1 MAPMN
6 RSAALSAAAQKLNK
20 PQQIQGR
27 DVTTEN
33 GQTGI
38 TGAHGGFQQLGQAAQ
53 AKLRGFGGGPTGG
66 TRTPP
71 IMDPATLKPGGR
83 DPATGGV
90 AQQGPIGYT
99 GPNGSGVIPAGG
111 PNVFHPT
118 NPAAGGDL
126 QIMDGAPGTVGPGG
140 APTMPFGG
148 RTPSFGNPNQTLGVG
163 GPQDEVQAAQH
174 MGADIPQEAANLMRM
189 QQTGGAGGAPPG
201 PLGSMPGPS
210 QKPLLRGFS
219 GSPGIVPMPGG
230 LPTKPMPTGFH
241 APPGYGMD
249 AQPPRSSIWNRIAG
263 GRNAGSGGLD
273 PGNRLQAGQRTY

>member
-53 AKLRGFGGGPTGG
+53 AKLRGFVGGLPGG
-66 TRTPP
+66 IRTPP
-71 IMDPATLKPGGR
+71 IMDPAAKP
-83 DPATGGV
+83 P
-90 AQQGPIGYT
+90 GP
-99 GPNGSGVIPAGG
+99 G

-126 QIMDGAPGTVGPGG
+126 QIMDGAPGTAVPGDG
-140 APTMPFGG
+140 VQTMPFGG
-148 RTPSFGNPNQTLGVG
+148 RTPSFGNLNQTLGVG

-174 MGADIPQEAANLMRM
+174 MGANIPPGVANAMR
-189 QQTGGAGGAPPG
+189 QQQAGGAGGGPSLGPATNYGPANVDGGMPPPG

-210 QKPLLRGFS
+210 QKPLLRGFG
-219 GSPGIVPMPGG
+219 GSPGVVQTPGGG
-230 LPTKPMPTGFH
+230 LPTKPMA
-241 APPGYGMD
+241 APPPGG
-249 AQPPRSSIWNRIAG
+249 PGGSIWNRIAG
-263 GRNAGSGGLD
+263 GGGFTPRPTQLQRNNMA
-273 PGNRLQAGQRTY
+273 AY

>member
-53 AKLRGFGGGPTGG
+53 AKLRGFGGGLPGG
-66 TRTPP
+66 IRTPP
-71 IMDPATLKPGGR
+71 IMDPAAKP
-83 DPATGGV
+83 P
-90 AQQGPIGYT
+90 GP
-99 GPNGSGVIPAGG
+99 G

-126 QIMDGAPGTVGPGG
+126 QIMDGAPGTAVPGG

-174 MGADIPQEAANLMRM
+174 MGANIPPDAANAMRQQQGGPDMSRFLPPDRGPMQLGANPDAVNLMGGEM
-189 QQTGGAGGAPPG
+189 QANLGGG

-210 QKPLLRGFS
+210 QKPLLRGFG
-219 GSPGIVPMPGG
+219 GSPGVVQTPGGG
-230 LPTKPMPTGFH
+230 LPTKPMA
-241 APPGYGMD
+241 APPPGG
-249 AQPPRSSIWNRIAG
+249 PSGSIWNRIAG
-263 GRNAGSGGLD
+263 GERQRNNMA
-273 PGNRLQAGQRTY
+273 AY

>member
-38 TGAHGGFQQLGQAAQ
+38 TGAHGGFQQLGQAAK
-53 AKLRGFGGGPTGG
+53 AKLRGFGGGPAGG

-83 DPATGGV
+83 DPMAGGV
-90 AQQGPIGYT
+90 AT
-99 GPNGSGVIPAGG
+99 M

-126 QIMDGAPGTVGPGG
+126 QFMDGAPGTVGPGDG
-140 APTMPFGG
+140 VQTMPFGG
-148 RTPSFGNPNQTLGVG
+148 RAPSFGNPNQTLGVG

-174 MGADIPQEAANLMRM
+174 MGADIPPEAANLMRM

-219 GSPGIVPMPGG
+219 GSPGIVPMPGAG
-230 LPTKPMPTGFH
+230 LPTKPLA
-241 APPGYGMD
+241 APPPGG
-249 AQPPRSSIWNRIAG
+249 PGGSIWNRIAG
-263 GRNAGSGGLD
+263 GGGMPRRNMAS
-273 PGNRLQAGQRTY
+273 Y